1 MVILVWQALFL
12 KKILADLNFLGMVR
26 V

>member
-12 KKILADLNFLGMVR
+12 KKILADLNFLGMVQ